1 MSNSRSR
8 GSRPRNNDGGSDA
21 AGRTAPGTPPLDGA
35 GRYSGRRALVV
46 EHDAETR
53 MHYRA
58 LLEDRGFEVAS
69 VDRGVAALAAARRD
83 PPDVVL
89 MDLQLSDVSGLEAA
103 GWFKA
108 DPALSAIPVIAITA
122 MALPKDDRRLQRSAI
137 DVLLPKPLSIARLE
151 QTIRALLP

>member
-1 MSNSRSR
+1 MSKLRSP
-8 GSRPRNNDGGSDA
+8 GSLAQKRNGGSNT
-21 AGRTAPGTPPLDGA
+21 AGRAVPGHLPRDGA

-46 EHDAETR
+46 EHDADART
-53 MHYRA
+53 HYRA

-69 VDRGVAALAAARRD
+69 VDCGVAALRAARRD
-83 PPDVVL
+83 PPDLIL

-103 GWFKA
+103 GWLKA